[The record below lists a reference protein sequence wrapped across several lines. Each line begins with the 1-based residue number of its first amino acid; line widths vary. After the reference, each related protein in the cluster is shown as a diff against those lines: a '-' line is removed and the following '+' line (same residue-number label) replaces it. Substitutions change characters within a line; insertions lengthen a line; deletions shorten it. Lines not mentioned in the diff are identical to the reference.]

1 MKRIFGG
8 VLMLAG
14 AFSLYVFATRAMFQG
29 RSSIGSTY
37 ELGLPLIFMGMD
49 YPTDALLLAGALW
62 GFILGFWFVLTGTD
76 EAAQVLRGGRIA
88 RLMLLNGLLLLSTLA
103 VAFLG
108 AKHHKDATTVA
119 VFGLVALAQAA
130 CGLILLILSLFERP
144 KGIASLA
151 FGAVVYLGGV
161 GVGVLAFLW
170 GGGAP

>member
-1 MKRIFGG
+1 MKRIFGA
-8 VLMLAG
+8 VLLLAG
-14 AFSLYVFATRAMFQG
+14 AALLYVFATRAMFHG
-29 RSSIGSTY
+29 RELIGSSY
-37 ELGLPLIFMGMD
+37 DVRLPLLALGIE
-49 YPTDALLLAGALW
+49 YPTDALLLLGSLW
-62 GFILGFWFVLTGTD
+62 SFILGFWFVITGAD
-76 EAAQVLRGGRIA
+76 EAAGALRGGRIA

-103 VAFLG
+103 VAFIG

-130 CGLILLILSLFERP
+130 GGLILLILSLFERP

-170 GGGAP
+170 GGGTP